1 MNIFDWFILIVV
13 SISTFYGIRYGLIK
27 AIFSMLGIIVG
38 WLLAG
43 QLSGLIGGYLSGTI
57 TNESVTTVIAYAI
70 ILILSLW
77 ISSYA
82 YKVLMP
88 VLTISTLGMSSLIN
102 KLGGALLG
110 LAIGI
115 TISGVCLKGVAR
127 VAYALDLD
135 KVENPSESL
144 LLDFNNSLA
153 GLETNLTNS
162 QFAPTVLKIFENLPG
177 TLPNEFEGAI
187 ELFKAGVEYNDL
199 LNSR

>member
-13 SISTFYGIRYGLIK
+13 SISTFYGIRYGLIR

-115 TISGVCLKGVAR
+115 TISGVCLTGVAR

-162 QFAPTVLKIFENLPG
+162 QFAPTVLKIFEKLPG

-187 ELFKAGVEYNDL
+187 ELFKVGVEYNDL